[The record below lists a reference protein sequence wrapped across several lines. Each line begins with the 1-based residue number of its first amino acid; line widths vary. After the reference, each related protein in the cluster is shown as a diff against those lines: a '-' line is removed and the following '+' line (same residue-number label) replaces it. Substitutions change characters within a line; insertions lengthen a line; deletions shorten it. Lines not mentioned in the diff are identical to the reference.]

1 MVLSLGAA
9 HQQEGAHELLRKAI
23 NIRENKTLS
32 IYQRELGMRH
42 PFTAT
47 ILNSLSNNYYALRD
61 LENAK
66 RYAEDA
72 LKIRLELLREHID
85 TAKSLFDLAMVH
97 KEKREFKEAKAYLE
111 QCKAM
116 QIKVLDDNM
125 KDLER

>member
-1 MVLSLGAA
+1 MVLSLEAA
-9 HQQEGAHELLRKAI
+9 DQHEEGHERLREAI
-23 NIRENKTLS
+23 YIRENKTLS
-32 IYQRELGMRH
+32 IYRRELGMRH

-47 ILNSLSNNYYALRD
+47 ILNSLANNYYALPD

-72 LKIRLELLREHID
+72 LKIRLELLKEHID

-97 KEKREFKEAKAYLE
+97 KEKGEFREAKAYLE
-111 QCKAM
+111 QCEAM

>member
-9 HQQEGAHELLRKAI
+9 HQQEGAHELLREAI

-47 ILNSLSNNYYALRD
+47 ILNSLSNNYYALHD

-97 KEKREFKEAKAYLE
+97 KEKGEFKEAKAYLE
-111 QCKAM
+111 ECEAM